1 MLDIISNGPYFI
13 FGRPLILK
21 VMPGF
26 FYFQPSDMARIPTWV
41 RFPNLLLCYWT
52 LICLFKITSMVGKPI
67 HYNVPTT
74 NMTRLLY
81 ARILI
86 EVDFLQDLPVAVNVI
101 LPNGTPFSQ
110 QITFESLPC
119 FCKSPS
125 EETVVVEK
133 QQPYKTTPP
142 MDPPVDPMFTE
153 VVIKV
158 VQLSKDG
165 DPPTVE
171 PPKRQYLTRS
181 RPAALLRHLL

>member
-1 MLDIISNGPYFI
+1 
-13 FGRPLILK
+13 
-21 VMPGF
+21 
-26 FYFQPSDMARIPTWV
+26 MARIPTWV

-119 FCKSPS
+119 FCKRCQSYIAPSGPDFGSPS

-153 VVIKV
+153 VVIVGDIRSQSLDRKR
-158 VQLSKDG
+158 SKTIAVMPFG
-165 DPPTVE
+165 SKHSTT
-171 PPKRQYLTRS
+171 PKGSATF
-181 RPAALLRHLL
+181 